1 MMGEGFWCELV
12 RIAFCSQNLACSP
25 AHAVP
30 PRTHSGAGGWMMG
43 ARGVFPS
50 DQQLEGGDAHGWATL
65 SGGEK
70 ATRLVGLGT
79 TRLRLWC
86 ASWMGADDLRL
97 GC

>member
-1 MMGEGFWCELV
+1 MGV
-12 RIAFCSQNLACSP
+12 
-25 AHAVP
+25 
-30 PRTHSGAGGWMMG
+30 
-43 ARGVFPS
+43 RGVFPS
-50 DQQLEGGDAHGWATL
+50 DQQLEGGDAQTTVGLTL